1 MTKYVH
7 YAIIHITR
15 EHHLECRKVYSM
27 SELTCNYEQANTD
40 LAIIERCIF
49 ELNRGIRVNEMTG
62 LLIGQSWRMI

>member
-1 MTKYVH
+1 
-7 YAIIHITR
+7 
-15 EHHLECRKVYSM
+15 M

>member
-1 MTKYVH
+1 
-7 YAIIHITR
+7 
-15 EHHLECRKVYSM
+15 M

-40 LAIIERCIF
+40 LAII